1 MSSVDDSPSAA
12 DTPEQPAPDMAA
24 DRRLYERF
32 LPPEPFRGIDPALYA
47 MRHDA
52 GPADTVTAW
61 HAAQRCSPTDQDA
74 AHAMRNAEAHLRSLS
89 PDAMALYDE
98 QRAAGATP
106 ALAMAAAH
114 VELQTQVVMAM
125 LDELEVEAAER
136 GLRGPERDAWVERQ
150 VEDLTDLDIA
160 LPAQSRAAVT
170 IADEY
175 RSLVAA
181 APADEVIN
189 NLGQEPEHPWGRV
202 MTPDEAA
209 AYMAE
214 HPDFARR
221 VEEHGRELAE
231 EYGPRLAGGPA
242 PAEPG
247 AVEPAA
253 PATTAREEVGGLL
266 GYILSNGAAHA
277 LLPDGVAGSESAVA
291 DGEVHE
297 PGDDVVAAVT
307 PAAAAVDDWGDAA
320 EPEGPSL
327 DW

>member
-1 MSSVDDSPSAA
+1 MSVTGDEETTGRDTEAGGETPDHAA
-12 DTPEQPAPDMAA
+12 
-24 DRRLYERF
+24 RSLYERF

-47 MRHDA
+47 MRRDA

-61 HAAQRCSPTDQDA
+61 HAAQRWALTDQDA

-89 PDAMALYDE
+89 PDAMAVYDE

-106 ALAMAAAH
+106 ALAMAVAH
-114 VELQTQVVMAM
+114 VELQTQVVMAL

-136 GLRGPERDAWVERQ
+136 GLRGLERDAWVERQ
-150 VEDLTDLDIA
+150 VEDLTDLDIG
-160 LPAQSRAAVT
+160 LPAPGRAAVT
-170 IADEY
+170 IAGEY

-181 APADEVIN
+181 APADEVIT
-189 NLGQEPEHPWGRV
+189 NLGQEPEPPWGRV

-221 VEEHGRELAE
+221 VEEHGRKVAE

-242 PAEPG
+242 PAQTEPG
-247 AVEPAA
+247 AVEPTA
-253 PATTAREEVGGLL
+253 PASTAREEVGGLL
-266 GYILSNGAAHA
+266 GYILSNGAAPA
-277 LLPDGVAGSESAVA
+277 LSPDGEDPADDGSV
-291 DGEVHE
+291 E
-297 PGDDVVAAVT
+297 PGDGVRAAGT
-307 PAAAAVDDWGDAA
+307 PAAADIDDRGDAA
-320 EPEGPSL
+320 GPEGPSL